1 MKKSNIIGLFLIGFA
16 ILVSSCTDEQAPLVA
31 DQLQTESDTEI
42 EGTDDSSEP
51 ELPMTSFNITI
62 TNVVNYLNAIVFN
75 THNNASQPGPIPDPG
90 CFYSVDFKA
99 VPGTK
104 LSFATMSVV
113 SNDWFFAPSDAGIP
127 LFENGVPV
135 TGDVTGQVYLWDAGV
150 EEEDPATRTSEP
162 DGATAGVP
170 DDDNTVRVVTS
181 DVASFI
187 KVALYYDEV
196 TGYFTLKIEN
206 VRGHNAET
214 DPIIITPGIVVLHAQ
229 DYALFQD
236 GHEDRG
242 HGLAKIAVQGNPSD
256 IYDWLTA
263 TCDSGAPLRL
273 SSSFTVF
280 APGIV
285 YAYDSGTDPVFTQD
299 MVAVVGSGIE
309 EIAEDGNSGIMYEY
323 ITNQLGFPAAQSN
336 ETMPVGPGQSLT
348 FTLDAPVGYKMGF
361 NTMFV
366 FSNDW
371 FISTDNYGYHLF
383 HGDGSPKS
391 GSEITQQAYLY
402 DAGTE
407 IDQPIG
413 MGADQ
418 APFQS
423 GPNTGAPDE
432 NNMIRRVMEINDVQF
447 GKGSIHS
454 YEGVAGHPDLRGGYN
469 LVHITI
475 EAN

>member
-1 MKKSNIIGLFLIGFA
+1 MKKMNIIALFLIGFA
-16 ILVSSCTDEQAPLVA
+16 LLVSSCSEEEAPLVA
-31 DQLQTESDTEI
+31 DQLQTESETEA
-42 EGTDDSSEP
+42 ESPDDSTEP
-51 ELPMTSFNITI
+51 EVQMTSFNITI
-62 TNVVNYLNAIVFN
+62 KNVVNYLNAIVFN

-113 SNDWFFAPSDAGIP
+113 SNDWFFAPKDAGIP
-127 LFENGVPV
+127 LFENGNPV
-135 TGDVTGQVYLWDAGV
+135 TGDVTDYVYLWDAGV

-162 DGATAGVP
+162 NGATMGMP
-170 DDDNTVRVVTS
+170 DDDKTVRIVTS

-187 KVALYYDEV
+187 KVALYYDE
-196 TGYFTLKIEN
+196 TTEHFTLKIEN

-229 DYALFQD
+229 DYPLFQD

-242 HGLAKIAVQGNPSD
+242 HGLAKIAVQGNPSE
-256 IYDWLTA
+256 IHDWLTA

-280 APGIV
+280 APGIA
-285 YAYDSGTDPVFTQD
+285 YAYASETDPVFTQD
-299 MVAVVGSGIE
+299 MAAVVGSGIE
-309 EIAEDGNSGIMYEY
+309 EIAEDGNSAIMYGY
-323 ITNQLGFPAAQSN
+323 IADQLGIPVAQSN

-348 FTLDAPVGYKMGF
+348 FTLEVPVGYKLGF
-361 NTMFV
+361 NSMFV

-383 HGDGSPKS
+383 NGDGSPKS
-391 GSEITQQAYLY
+391 GSEITQQTYLY

-407 IDQPIG
+407 MDQPIG

-418 APFQS
+418 APFQT
-423 GPNTGAPDE
+423 GPNTGATDE
-432 NNMIRRVMEINDVQF
+432 NNLIRRVMEINDVQF
-447 GKGSIHS
+447 GKGPIHS
-454 YEGVAGHPDLRGGYN
+454 YEGVAGYPDLRGGYN
-469 LVHITI
+469 LVHVTI